1 MNEWKLVRVIIQDAG
16 GRLITNARVS
26 IEAGPESAPDIAALS
41 NDQGEVLMSV
51 PKPGKYS
58 FVCVANGFLISRR
71 VIVVT
76 NAAQSSVTMAL
87 VSES

>member
-1 MNEWKLVRVIIQDAG
+1 MNERKLVRVIIQDAD

-26 IEAGPESAPDIAALS
+26 IEAGPESTPDIAALT
-41 NDQGEVLMSV
+41 NDRGEVLMSV

-58 FVCVANGFLISRR
+58 FVCVANRFLISHTM
-71 VIVVT
+71 VVVT
-76 NAAQSSVTMAL
+76 NAAQSSVTMTL